1 MNTKYTP
8 SAKKYSDYII
18 MEEDARLKG
27 YSLIHG
33 FLALLVANH
42 ESTYHPS
49 VGHAIGDALDSLFLN
64 QNMSYDRLK
73 ENPDMIAQFVINH
86 VSKEIPIADEE
97 KLKQAIERGLP
108 KIFKIIDKMWP
119 EPNHPN
125 LKIIGKALH
134 EVDDPVGILK
144 RNGIDIEPELEEF
157 RQFLAEIS
165 GKKINEK
172 PKSQTIPPEV
182 LAIMMGLKFAGYSE
196 EALKKAEG
204 EIIHRLDALI
214 EQDIEKNALKIAYYS
229 ALLRLIQKKELKR
242 RGRSQREEGEFF
254 PPRHLPQEI

>member
-1 MNTKYTP
+1 
-8 SAKKYSDYII
+8 
-18 MEEDARLKG
+18 MEKDARLKG

-33 FLALLVANH
+33 LLALIVANH

-49 VGHAIGDALDSLFLN
+49 VGHAIGDAMDSLFLN

-86 VSKEIPIADEE
+86 ITKEIPVADEE
-97 KLKQAIERGLP
+97 KLKQAIKRGLP
-108 KIFKIIDKMWP
+108 LIFKIVDKMWP

-125 LKIIGKALH
+125 LKVIGKALH

-165 GKKINEK
+165 GKKIEPKK
-172 PKSQTIPPEV
+172 PEPQTIPPEV
-182 LAIMMGLKFAGYSE
+182 LAIAMGLKFAGYFE
-196 EALKKAEG
+196 EALKKAEE
-204 EIIHRLDALI
+204 EILSKIDSLLDSYPETAQLI
-214 EQDIEKNALKIAYYS
+214 GHYA
-229 ALLRLIQKKELKR
+229 ALLRLIQRKEFERLKELF
-242 RGRSQREEGEFF
+242 G
-254 PPRHLPQEI
+254 

>member
-1 MNTKYTP
+1 
-8 SAKKYSDYII
+8 
-18 MEEDARLKG
+18 MEKDARLKG

-33 FLALLVANH
+33 LLALIVANH

-49 VGHAIGDALDSLFLN
+49 VGHAIGDAMDSLFLN

-86 VSKEIPIADEE
+86 ITKEIPVADEE
-97 KLKQAIERGLP
+97 KLKQAIKRGLP
-108 KIFKIIDKMWP
+108 LIFKIVDKMWP

-125 LKIIGKALH
+125 LKVIGKALH

-165 GKKINEK
+165 GKKVD
-172 PKSQTIPPEV
+172 PKGSKARKVISEEIPPEV
-182 LAIMMGLKFAGYSE
+182 LSIAKALEFSDFSE
-196 EALKKAEG
+196 KVMRKAEK
-204 EIIHRLDALI
+204 ELLKLVDRLI
-214 EQDIEKNALKIAYYS
+214 EEKNAGALFHAVK
-229 ALLRLIQKKELKR
+229 LLRLVQKGEVEEIKR
-242 RGRSQREEGEFF
+242 FEG
-254 PPRHLPQEI
+254 

>member
-1 MNTKYTP
+1 MK
-8 SAKKYSDYII
+8 
-18 MEEDARLKG
+18 EDARLKG

-33 FLALLVANH
+33 LLALIVANH

-49 VGHAIGDALDSLFLN
+49 VGHAIGDAMDSLN

-86 VSKEIPIADEE
+86 VTKEIPVADKE
-97 KLKQAIERGLP
+97 KLKQAIKRGLP
-108 KIFKIIDKMWP
+108 LIFKIVDKMWP

-125 LKIIGKALH
+125 LKVIGKALH

-165 GKKINEK
+165 GRKLKK

-182 LAIMMGLKFAGYSE
+182 LAIAKGLKFADYSDS
-196 EALKKAEG
+196 ALKKAEE
-204 EIIHRLDALI
+204 EILSKIDSLLNSYPEAVELI
-214 EQDIEKNALKIAYYS
+214 GHYAT
-229 ALLRLIQKKELKR
+229 LLRLIQRKEFKR
-242 RGRSQREEGEFF
+242 LEELFG
-254 PPRHLPQEI
+254 